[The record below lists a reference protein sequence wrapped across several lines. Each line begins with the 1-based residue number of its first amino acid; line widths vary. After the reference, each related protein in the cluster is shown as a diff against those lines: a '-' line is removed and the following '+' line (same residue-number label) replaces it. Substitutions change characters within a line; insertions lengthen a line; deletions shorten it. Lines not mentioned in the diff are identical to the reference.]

1 MNALLAHAN
10 ASPDTVENLFN
21 VRAGIPTLGTPSIR
35 GQSYPRQ
42 SKELW
47 IREWRSRLDAARRN
61 RSEAIRKFG
70 PAIVAAYN
78 DDSLWLPY
86 VQLAGDQFSTSLRMR
101 WSTTEAALWHA
112 LRLVLEDKQF
122 YQVLG
127 RCQHCGNF
135 FLAKRRRRGRFRT
148 KHCSDEH
155 AKEHNEAVDRP
166 RAVVRAREK
175 RRRDREDKSTARRNK

>member
-1 MNALLAHAN
+1 VNALLAHAN